1 MNTNTIYLLTGAAG
15 FLGINICTQLIERGE
30 HIRAFVLKGDPA
42 RKYLPAEVEVF
53 EGDLCSAEDCEAF
66 FNIPEG
72 SQSVCIHCAS
82 MVTIDPGYSEKL
94 IAVNV
99 GGTENMLAAAKH
111 HPECRKFV
119 YVSSTGAI
127 PELPAGQPIR
137 EVNQFVPYEEEK
149 VVGWYS
155 RSKAMAGSFNMVDVR
170 DLAAGTIAAA
180 DKGRKGECYILSNDE
195 VTLKEMCRML
205 KGDTGCKGCKFYLPL
220 SFAHLA
226 AKQMEKSAAKK
237 GTKPVLTEFA
247 VYNLERNNRF
257 DCSKARNELGFAPR
271 PYAET
276 LHDTAAWLKA
286 TGKIK

>member
-1 MNTNTIYLLTGAAG
+1 MNINTTYLLTGAAG

-82 MVTIDPGYSEKL
+82 MVTIDPEYSEKL

-99 GGTENMLAAAKH
+99 GGTENMLAAAKN

-155 RSKAMAGSFNMVDVR
+155 RSKAMATQKVLDAAHAGLNACVVHPSGIISAPLRALRLRALRKAHSASFSWIWPASSNRMPSRSSV
-170 DLAAGTIAAA
+170 AGVA
-180 DKGRKGECYILSNDE
+180 K
-195 VTLKEMCRML
+195 
-205 KGDTGCKGCKFYLPL
+205 TGPL
-220 SFAHLA
+220 
-226 AKQMEKSAAKK
+226 
-237 GTKPVLTEFA
+237 
-247 VYNLERNNRF
+247 
-257 DCSKARNELGFAPR
+257 
-271 PYAET
+271 
-276 LHDTAAWLKA
+276 
-286 TGKIK
+286 